1 MNANQKT
8 NNPINL
14 QAQKFQMGRE
24 KKIKVPNLKITVDG
38 FLEGIHP
45 DLIQLI
51 NAVREIILATD
62 SSIDE
67 QIKWN
72 SPAFFYTGEMKPFN
86 PKEYKRDICVMNLNK
101 NYVMLVFPTGAKIT
115 DGKGILEG
123 NFSDGRK
130 IAHFKK
136 LEDIAEKKSALQSV
150 IKEWLSLIE
159 K

>member
-1 MNANQKT
+1 
-8 NNPINL
+8 
-14 QAQKFQMGRE
+14 MGRE
-24 KKIKVPNLKITVDG
+24 KKIKVPNLKLTVDG
-38 FLEGIHP
+38 FLEGLNP
-45 DLIQLI
+45 ELVQLI
-51 NAVREIILATD
+51 NAVREIILNTE

-72 SPAFFYTGEMKPFN
+72 SPSFFYTGEMKPFN

-123 NFSDGRK
+123 NFPDGRK
-130 IAHFKK
+130 IAHFKN
-136 LEDIAEKKSALQSV
+136 LQEVADKKSALQSV

>member
-1 MNANQKT
+1 
-8 NNPINL
+8 
-14 QAQKFQMGRE
+14 MGRE
-24 KKIKVPNLKITVDG
+24 KKIKVPNLKISVDE
-38 FLEGIHP
+38 FLDGLHP
-45 DLIQLI
+45 DLVNLV
-51 NAVREIILATD
+51 NAVREVILHTD

-101 NYVMLVFPTGAKIT
+101 NYVMLVFPTGAAIT
-115 DGKGILEG
+115 DGKGILDG
-123 NFSDGRK
+123 NFPDGRK

-136 LEDIAEKKSALQSV
+136 LEDVNDKKAALQSV

>member
-1 MNANQKT
+1 MQPQLK
-8 NNPINL
+8 
-14 QAQKFQMGRE
+14 QMGRE
-24 KKIKVPNLKITVDG
+24 KKIKVPNLKLTVDG
-38 FLEGIHP
+38 FLEGLNP
-45 DLIQLI
+45 ELVQLI
-51 NAVREIILATD
+51 NAVREIILNTE

-72 SPAFFYTGEMKPFN
+72 SPSFFYTGEMKPFN

-123 NFSDGRK
+123 NFPDGRK
-130 IAHFKK
+130 IAHFKN
-136 LEDIAEKKSALQSV
+136 LQEVADKKSALQSV